1 MSLCALGGCSTIGYY
16 SHLAWGEA
24 HVLMARQSIEKMIAD
39 PDTPDKLRRRLKT
52 ALRAR
57 AFASDR
63 LDLPRNDSYT
73 LYADID
79 RPFVMYN
86 VFATPKLSLEP
97 IEHCFPIAGCV
108 AYKGFYHRDGAE
120 ALAARLRKQGDD
132 VYIGGVPAYSTLGH
146 FADPILSTMN
156 RWSTDQL
163 IGTIFHELAHQKLYV
178 KGDTAFNESFA
189 TFVQREGLREWHR
202 ANGLPPPDTTR
213 TRRERQFTQLVL
225 DTREQLKAVYASDM
239 PDARKRQEKHSVF
252 KQLRQHYRR
261 LRDTA
266 WHGYDGYDHWFDT
279 PINNAKLLPFGLYDQ
294 YVPAFAEVFAQCHDQ
309 WACFY
314 ARVKSV
320 SERDAKQRQAFLDR
334 HTAKNA
340 TNHTV
345 GRALSA
351 KGACGNRGDFLSDSV
366 RPTRQYHA

>member
-1 MSLCALGGCSTIGYY
+1 MHRPTVQPTWHTARMHRSRPAPARHRRRWPWAVLVLLIAVMSLCALGGCSTIGYY

-163 IGTIFHELAHQKLYV
+163 IGTIFHELAHQKLSV

-189 TFVQREGLREWHR
+189 TFGQREGLREWHR

-213 TRRERQFTQLVL
+213 ARRERQCTQLVL
-225 DTREQLKAVYASDM
+225 GTREQLKADYASGL
-239 PDARKRQEKHSVF
+239 PASREPQAQQAAF
-252 KQLRQHYRR
+252 KQLPQRYRH
-261 LRDTA
+261 LRVTA
-266 WHGYDGYDHWFDT
+266 LQRYAGYDHWFVT
-279 PINNAKLLPFGLYDQ
+279 PINNANLPRFGLYDQ
-294 YVPAFAEVFAQCHDQ
+294 YAPAIAKVCAQGHEQ
-309 WACFY
+309 WSRFY
-314 ARVKSV
+314 AMVKSV
-320 SERDAKQRQAFLDR
+320 SERDAKQR
-334 HTAKNA
+334 
-340 TNHTV
+340 
-345 GRALSA
+345 
-351 KGACGNRGDFLSDSV
+351 
-366 RPTRQYHA
+366 